1 MTASPAYP
9 RTRDPAPVVI
19 LAGVCAA
26 LHASK
31 LPPAIAALQAAL
43 GINLVQ
49 AGFLLSLVQL
59 AGMTCG
65 IAVGLAADRLGARR
79 SITIGLLVLGAASL
93 FGGAARG
100 VGALMVLRAAEGF
113 GFLLVVLPAPGLLR
127 GMVASQRVARTIG
140 WWGAYMPLGTT
151 LALLLGPG
159 CIDALGWRAWWWLL
173 GAATLVM
180 AGVFV
185 RTVPAA
191 VPAPLAAPV
200 SAWQAR
206 LVQTLSA
213 RGPWLVAAAF
223 AAYSGQWL
231 AVIGFLPVIA
241 AQAGATAAA
250 IGALTA
256 LAAAAN
262 IAGNVMAGR
271 LLQRGVTPVRLMR
284 IGFVAMTLGAAVAFV
299 GAPVVSAPGAAITG
313 DAWAGA
319 GTPAALRYAALLAFS
334 MLGGL
339 IPATLFSIVVRVA
352 PSEHSV
358 ATTVGWMQQ
367 WSAFGQFAGPPL
379 VAWVASRIGGWQFT
393 WLVTGAC
400 SLLGL
405 LLVRAIGRLS
415 AVAGPSS
422 SGAAHPS
429 AGA

>member
-1 MTASPAYP
+1 MTAPSPTLPA
-9 RTRDPAPVVI
+9 RDPAPIII

-31 LPPAIAALQAAL
+31 LPPAIAALQEAL
-43 GINLVQ
+43 GISLVQ
-49 AGFLLSLVQL
+49 AGFLLSLVQV

-79 SITIGLLVLGAASL
+79 SIALGLVVLALASL
-93 FGGAARG
+93 AGGTMRSIG
-100 VGALMVLRAAEGF
+100 GLMALRAAEGF
-113 GFLLVVLPAPGLLR
+113 GFLLVVLPTPGLLR
-127 GMVASQRVARTIG
+127 SVVAPQRIARTIG

-159 CIDALGWRAWWWLL
+159 CIESLGWRGWWWLL
-173 GAATLVM
+173 GAVTLVM
-180 AGVFV
+180 AAVFA
-185 RTVPAA
+185 RAVPAA
-191 VPAPLAAPV
+191 APAPTAAPA
-200 SAWQAR
+200 SAWRSR
-206 LVQTLSA
+206 LRQTLSA
-213 RGPWLVAAAF
+213 RGPWLVAGAF

-271 LLQRGVTPVRLMR
+271 LLQRGVTPARLMST
-284 IGFVAMTLGAAVAFV
+284 GFVAMTLGAAIAFA
-299 GAPVVSAPGAAITG
+299 GAPVAPAPGGAIAAE
-313 DAWAGA
+313 AWVGV
-319 GTPAALRYAALLAFS
+319 GTPAALRYAALLVFS

-405 LLVRAIGRLS
+405 LLVRAIGRLG
-415 AVAGPSS
+415 ALAGPS
-422 SGAAHPS
+422 GAPARPDT
-429 AGA
+429 GA